1 MDEQKNIDAL
11 DLLAVLLAYL
21 SLHNYEENDKQNK
34 KLDVIIYD
42 IEQKL
47 EYQNNLLRKI
57 LGKGEE

>member
-47 EYQNNLLRKI
+47 EYQNDLLRKI